1 MHGPVNEKHLAPPE
15 AAIAGIVLSRWKLI
29 LLCLGFVIAAAVPF
43 VLKNFFIFQI
53 TLAIIYAIAILG
65 LNLLMG
71 FNGQISVAQGVFF
84 AVGGYTTAIF
94 ATRYGLNVFL
104 TLPIA
109 VVTSS
114 LLGLVIGVPALRWQG
129 LPLAFITFG
138 LAVLTPPL
146 ALKLEA
152 ITKGATGIS
161 MAKPAPPA
169 WFPGNQDTL
178 LYLCCLAGL
187 ALCVVIAAR
196 LTRGDTG
203 RSLRAVRDN
212 GLIAESLG
220 VNLAKVRIAAF
231 VTCSGMAGFGGGL
244 FAIVNG
250 FVSPESFQMTKS
262 FDFLV
267 GSIIGGITSISGALI
282 GALFVM
288 FLPDWAADM
297 NIALSGL
304 IYGAALI
311 VMMLLAR
318 DGVVGLIRTLGAALN
333 ARLAQRHAL
342 ATTEEPPQG
351 RQFQT

>member
-1 MHGPVNEKHLAPPE
+1 MSRRDHTRALRT
-15 AAIAGIVLSRWKLI
+15 AGIAAMALV
-29 LLCLGFVIAAAVPF
+29 LLCVPALLPDF
-43 VLKNFFIFQI
+43 LVYQFSVAL
-53 TLAIIYAIAILG
+53 TYAIAILG

-84 AVGGYTTAIF
+84 AVGGYTTAVF
-94 ATRYGLNVFL
+94 ATRYGLNAFA

-152 ITKGATGIS
+152 ITRGATGIS
-161 MAKPAPPA
+161 MTKPVPPA
-169 WFPGNQDTL
+169 WFPGNQDTA

-203 RSLRAVRDN
+203 RSLRAARDN

-267 GSIIGGITSISGALI
+267 GSIVGGITSISGALI

-304 IYGAALI
+304 IYGAAL
-311 VMMLLAR
+311 VLLMLVAR
-318 DGVVGLIRTLGAALN
+318 DGVVGLIVKLTDTVSRRFIHGDVGKLQDQPEN
-333 ARLAQRHAL
+333 
-342 ATTEEPPQG
+342 
-351 RQFQT
+351 RQYQT

>member
-1 MHGPVNEKHLAPPE
+1 MRTRNPEQTLRAASVGLAALALLLVPALFPDFLVYQFSV
-15 AAIAGIVLSRWKLI
+15 VL
-29 LLCLGFVIAAAVPF
+29 
-43 VLKNFFIFQI
+43 
-53 TLAIIYAIAILG
+53 TYAIAILG

-84 AVGGYTTAIF
+84 AVGAYTTAIF
-94 ATRYGLNVFL
+94 MTRYGVNYIA

-109 VVTSS
+109 VAIAAA
-114 LLGLVIGVPALRWQG
+114 LGFLVGVPALRWQG

-138 LAVLTPPL
+138 LAVLVPPL
-146 ALKLEA
+146 ALKLDF

-161 MAKPAPPA
+161 MPKPLPPA
-169 WFPGNQDTL
+169 WFPGTQDTF
-178 LYLCCLAGL
+178 LYLFCLLGV
-187 ALCVVIAAR
+187 ALCVLIAWR

-220 VNLAKVRIAAF
+220 INLTKVRLAAF
-231 VTCSGMAGFGGGL
+231 TTSAAFGGFAGGL
-244 FAIVNG
+244 FAIVNAY
-250 FVSPESFQMTKS
+250 VSPESFQMTKS

-267 GSIIGGITSISGALI
+267 GSIIGGINSISGAFI
-282 GALFVM
+282 GALFIV

-304 IYGAALI
+304 IYGAVLVA
-311 VMMLLAR
+311 MMLVAR
-318 DGVVGLIRTLGAALN
+318 DGVVGLISKLTGLLRSKLVTQAQT
-333 ARLAQRHAL
+333 ARRADTTDDRPQR
-342 ATTEEPPQG
+342 

>member
-1 MHGPVNEKHLAPPE
+1 MSALSRSQALRT
-15 AAIAGIVLSRWKLI
+15 AGI
-29 LLCLGFVIAAAVPF
+29 GVIALALLFVPAVFPDF
-43 VLKNFFIFQI
+43 LVYQLSVAL
-53 TLAIIYAIAILG
+53 TYAIAVLG

-84 AVGGYTTAIF
+84 AVGGYTTAVF
-94 ATRYGLNVFL
+94 ATRYGINVFA

-109 VVTSS
+109 VITSS

-138 LAVLTPPL
+138 LSVLTPPL

-152 ITKGATGIS
+152 ITRGATGIS
-161 MAKPAPPA
+161 MAKPLPPA
-169 WFPGNQDTL
+169 WFPGSQDTL

-220 VNLAKVRIAAF
+220 INLAKVRIAAF

-267 GSIIGGITSISGALI
+267 GSIVGGITSIAGALI

-304 IYGAALI
+304 IYGAVL
-311 VMMLLAR
+311 VVLMLVAR
-318 DGVVGLIRTLGAALN
+318 DGVVGLIRTVADALSE
-333 ARLAQRHAL
+333 RLARRNAL
-342 ATTEEPPQG
+342 AKTEDRPQG

>member
-1 MHGPVNEKHLAPPE
+1 MSALALSP
-15 AAIAGIVLSRWKLI
+15 AVRTAGIAAVVLA
-29 LLCLGFVIAAAVPF
+29 LLCVPALF
-43 VLKNFFIFQI
+43 PDFLVYQFSVAL
-53 TLAIIYAIAILG
+53 TYAIAILG

-84 AVGGYTTAIF
+84 AIGGYTTAIF

-109 VVTSS
+109 LATAA
-114 LLGLVIGVPALRWQG
+114 LIGLVVGIPALRWQG

-161 MAKPAPPA
+161 MAKPVPPA
-169 WFPGNQDTL
+169 RFPGNQDTF

-212 GLIAESLG
+212 GLIAES
-220 VNLAKVRIAAF
+220 
-231 VTCSGMAGFGGGL
+231 
-244 FAIVNG
+244 
-250 FVSPESFQMTKS
+250 
-262 FDFLV
+262 
-267 GSIIGGITSISGALI
+267 
-282 GALFVM
+282 
-288 FLPDWAADM
+288 
-297 NIALSGL
+297 
-304 IYGAALI
+304 
-311 VMMLLAR
+311 
-318 DGVVGLIRTLGAALN
+318 
-333 ARLAQRHAL
+333 
-342 ATTEEPPQG
+342 
-351 RQFQT
+351 

>member
-1 MHGPVNEKHLAPPE
+1 MIVRQHLQIIAI
-15 AAIAGIVLSRWKLI
+15 AAIALALI
-29 LLCLGFVIAAAVPF
+29 SVPALFPDFLVYQFSVALTYAV
-43 VLKNFFIFQI
+43 
-53 TLAIIYAIAILG
+53 AILG

-84 AVGGYTTAIF
+84 AIGGYTTAIF
-94 ATRYGLNVFL
+94 ATRYGMNVFA
-104 TLPIA
+104 TLPLA
-109 VVTSS
+109 VVTSA
-114 LLGLVIGVPALRWQG
+114 LLGFVVGVPALRWQG

-138 LAVLTPPL
+138 LAVLVPPL

-161 MAKPAPPA
+161 MAKPDSPA
-169 WFPGNQDTL
+169 WFPGDQDTF

-187 ALCVVIAAR
+187 ALCVMIAAR

-212 GLIAESLG
+212 ALIAESLG
-220 VNLAKVRIAAF
+220 INLAKVRLAAF
-231 VTCSGMAGFGGGL
+231 VTCSGMAGFAGGL

-267 GSIIGGITSISGALI
+267 GAIVGGITSISGALI

-304 IYGAALI
+304 IYGAVLI

-318 DGVVGLIRTLGAALN
+318 DGVAGLVRALAIALS
-333 ARLAQRHAL
+333 ARFARRHAQ
-342 ATTEEPPQG
+342 EQSEDRPDG

>member
-1 MHGPVNEKHLAPPE
+1 MSALSHSKALRT
-15 AAIAGIVLSRWKLI
+15 AGIGVI
-29 LLCLGFVIAAAVPF
+29 MVALLCVPALF
-43 VLKNFFIFQI
+43 PDFLVYQCSVAL
-53 TLAIIYAIAILG
+53 TYAIAILG

-94 ATRYGLNVFL
+94 ATRYGFNAFA

-109 VVTSS
+109 VVTAA
-114 LLGLVIGVPALRWQG
+114 LLGLVIGIPALRWQG

-152 ITKGATGIS
+152 ITRGATGIS
-161 MAKPAPPA
+161 MTKPVPPA
-169 WFPGNQDTL
+169 WLPGNQDTW

-187 ALCVVIAAR
+187 GLCVLIAAR

-212 GLIAESLG
+212 GLIAESFG

-267 GSIIGGITSISGALI
+267 GSIVGGITSIAGALI

-304 IYGAALI
+304 IYGAALV

-318 DGVVGLIRTLGAALN
+318 DGVVGLVHTLATRLSE
-333 ARLAQRHAL
+333 RLAQRRAL
-342 ATTEEPPQG
+342 TKTEDRPQG

>member
-1 MHGPVNEKHLAPPE
+1 MRAFDHARALRAAGIG
-15 AAIAGIVLSRWKLI
+15 AIAIA
-29 LLCLGFVIAAAVPF
+29 LLCVP
-43 VLKNFFIFQI
+43 VLFPDFLVYQFSVAL
-53 TLAIIYAIAILG
+53 TYAIAILG

-94 ATRYGLNVFL
+94 ATRYGLNLFA

-114 LLGLVIGVPALRWQG
+114 LLGLVVGVPALRWQG

-152 ITKGATGIS
+152 ITRGASGIS
-161 MAKPAPPA
+161 MAKPLPPA
-169 WFPGNQDTL
+169 WFPGNQDTA

-187 ALCVVIAAR
+187 ALCALIAAR

-203 RSLRAVRDN
+203 RSLRAARDN

-220 VNLAKVRIAAF
+220 VNLTKVRIAAF

-267 GSIIGGITSISGALI
+267 GSIVGGITSISGALI

-304 IYGAALI
+304 IYGAVLV
-311 VMMLLAR
+311 VMMLVAR
-318 DGVVGLIRTLGAALN
+318 DGVVGLLVKLADALRD
-333 ARLAQRHAL
+333 RLAQRHVLRKGEQEA
-342 ATTEEPPQG
+342 QG